1 MNSIPIC
8 ILIFYFSSR
17 EKYKDVVFV
26 YISDDLE
33 WGKQMIKKKA
43 ERRKINIYFVG
54 DEKETEERSRDR
66 NRQIKDLQSHLY

>member
-1 MNSIPIC
+1 MFFLLN
-8 ILIFYFSSR
+8 FDFR
-17 EKYKDVVFV
+17 EKYKDVAFV

-33 WGKQMIKKKA
+33 WGKRMIKKKA

-66 NRQIKDLQSHLY
+66 NR

>member
-1 MNSIPIC
+1 M
-8 ILIFYFSSR
+8 LIFFR

-54 DEKETEERSRDR
+54 DDKETEERTRDR
-66 NRQIKDLQSHLY
+66 NR

>member
-1 MNSIPIC
+1 M
-8 ILIFYFSSR
+8 
-17 EKYKDVVFV
+17 

-33 WGKQMIKKKA
+33 WGKRMIKKKA

-66 NRQIKDLQSHLY
+66 NRHIKDLQSHSY